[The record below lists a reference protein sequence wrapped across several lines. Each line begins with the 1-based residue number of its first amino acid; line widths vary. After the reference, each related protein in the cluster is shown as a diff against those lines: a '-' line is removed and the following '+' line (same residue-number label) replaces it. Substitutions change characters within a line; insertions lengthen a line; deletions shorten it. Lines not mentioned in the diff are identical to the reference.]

1 MTTTGKEQKI
11 VAALRSSVKE
21 TERLREQVRKLTTAA
36 REPIAIVGIGC
47 RYPGGVTGP
56 DELWRLVA
64 EGRDGVSGFPEDRGW
79 DTARLYEPGAEPP
92 GHQLR
97 A

>member
-1 MTTTGKEQKI
+1 MTTNGNEQKI

-36 REPIAIVGIGC
+36 REPIAVVGIGC

-56 DELWRLVA
+56 DELWQLVA
-64 EGRDGVSGFPEDRGW
+64 EGRDGVSGFPG
-79 DTARLYEPGAEPP
+79 
-92 GHQLR
+92 
-97 A
+97 